1 MLLPQRP
8 GEAAQSWGFCNHGQ
22 ACLAASRRAL
32 HRTGRR
38 RGRAGDGRH
47 RATPGVH
54 SRDLGPLARR
64 GEAERPPAM
73 AAGPCHPDGHTC
85 SECSLAFRK
94 RISAA
99 GQRLQNGPLRVHTEG
114 LSSIPLLPACMSL
127 AHVGKGS
134 WACLGTRRWHRPI
147 VTFSGSLGTCVFPP
161 QSRPPSP
168 VRLTPPATTGAVH
181 RTSVYTFKFSGA

>member
-1 MLLPQRP
+1 MGGLSLRGLRGDRVLLPQRP
-8 GEAAQSWGFCNHGQ
+8 GEAEQSWGFCNHGQ

-32 HRTGRR
+32 HRPGRR
-38 RGRAGDGRH
+38 WGRAGDGRH

-73 AAGPCHPDGHTC
+73 AAGPCHTC

-94 RISAA
+94 HISAA

-134 WACLGTRRWHRPI
+134 RACPGTLRWHRPL
-147 VTFSGSLGTCVFPP
+147 SLSQALWGHA
-161 QSRPPSP
+161 SLLPSP
-168 VRLTPPATTGAVH
+168 GHPPPFT
-181 RTSVYTFKFSGA
+181 